1 MSEETSVY
9 TGTLKA
15 SGGYDA
21 PWLVVRADTS
31 EEFSDALASARSEL
45 LQDLAETADLFAT
58 AYRVVKGLNAPETTA
73 AVENS
78 QQAAQQNAQPQAGS
92 GKFCPHGQR
101 TYRSGHSSKGAWT
114 GYFCPLPKGDPAQ
127 CKPEFSN

>member
-21 PWLVVRADTS
+21 PWLVVRADTIQ
-31 EEFSDALASARSEL
+31 EFGEALADARAEI

-78 QQAAQQNAQPQAGS
+78 QQAAQQSVQAGT

-101 TYRSGHSSKGAWT
+101 VQRAGTSSRGAWT
-114 GYFCPLPKGDPAQ
+114 GYFCPLPKGSPDQ
-127 CKPEFSN
+127 CKPEFA